1 MNDVNIFTSFTFKKD
16 QMRCSHV
23 IFTLFVA
30 LKRGGRRLERQS
42 GRVDELEV
50 GVGGCGWVD
59 GWVGGFAGERETET
73 ETETGTRTE
82 TETETE
88 RPRKGGRERWLDFDP
103 EVHYPCTHARTHTCM
118 HAHACTHTQCGICM
132 SIELS
137 RVPVCKFPVCKVQMN
152 TRGVL

>member
-50 GVGGCGWVD
+50 GGWVWVG
-59 GWVGGFAGERETET
+59 GWVGG
-73 ETETGTRTE
+73 
-82 TETETE
+82 
-88 RPRKGGRERWLDFDP
+88 W
-103 EVHYPCTHARTHTCM
+103 V
-118 HAHACTHTQCGICM
+118 CG
-132 SIELS
+132 
-137 RVPVCKFPVCKVQMN
+137 
-152 TRGVL
+152 